1 MIPLQTN
8 KPILSIG
15 DACPDIILPYS
26 DTLAVMAALARGE
39 TINAEQKSARIAAGG
54 SVANTAHGI
63 AVLGGKSWF
72 AGKVGND
79 YFGRFLKDAFDRA
92 GVDTRFLILDEKVPT
107 SMVIAVM
114 GQDKN
119 RVTYAVPRT
128 QASQHQLA
136 PSDLPENLLDQI
148 GWLHTSGILLRENPA
163 ADTILDLMEQC
174 AQKSIPVSLDLNI
187 RIEAIGDATSFERIN
202 RAIEYSNILFGSG
215 KDELSLVTGGL
226 SPQAAATALVGSNRV
241 VVCRSG
247 SSGTNVYELESH
259 VSHCSAFDVPV
270 VDTLG
275 AGDAYNAG
283 FITAAAQGL
292 GLEIANLYGNAVAG
306 YKLMHAGARNFPN
319 QRQLEQFF
327 RDHDGKYVE
336 N

>member
-1 MIPLQTN
+1 MPLQTN

-15 DACPDIILPYS
+15 DACPDIILPYG
-26 DTLAVMAALARGE
+26 DTLAVMAAFARGVSA
-39 TINAEQKSARIAAGG
+39 NAEQKSAQIAAGG

-79 YFGRFLKDAFDRA
+79 YFGRFLKDAFDHA
-92 GVDTRFLILDEKVPT
+92 GVDTRCLILDENIST
-107 SMVIAVM
+107 SMVIAVV
-114 GQDKN
+114 GVDKN

-136 PSDLPENLLDQI
+136 SSDLPKNLLDQV

-174 AQKSIPVSLDLNI
+174 AQKTIPVSLDLNI
-187 RIEAIGDATSFERIN
+187 RIEAIGDPDCMARLRHGIQL
-202 RAIEYSNILFGSG
+202 SNILFGSG
-215 KDELSLVTGGL
+215 EDELMPVTGAA
-226 SPQAAATALVGSNRV
+226 SPQAAANALIGPQRV

-247 SSGTNVYELESH
+247 SAGADLYLPDGSVLHN
-259 VSHCSAFDVPV
+259 SAYDVPV

-283 FITAAAQGL
+283 FITAAAEGL
-292 GLEIANLYGNAVAG
+292 SLEDANQRGNAVAS
-306 YKLMHAGARNFPN
+306 YKIMHTGARNFPN
-319 QRQLEQFF
+319 PQQLEQFF
-327 RDHDGKYVE
+327 RDYAGKYLE